1 MFYCIKKNMCKLF
14 ASQKLLILIVI
25 FTQIVSIVAILFSYG
40 IINHYNVKNEAVEG
54 KLLKVDIQ
62 FDLEQKNVKYHK
74 LKDVYVELFN
84 VVENKEDYIY
94 IMAGCDGHLIDTT
107 FKYENGKIQMRGDN
121 KGLENSLVSGGR
133 VFTDEEFSKGEK
145 VLVLMGK
152 NKYADGKVS
161 LGGEVY
167 TIIGEHTFF
176 KDFNDENYIMPFL
189 SLPDNSYIR
198 HIVFN
203 LNIPLNEK
211 EHNKLSELILTKL
224 DSTAIIPEFEGVND
238 IENTKTNNTLIVAG
252 ILLIVFSAV
261 NYCIMYRY
269 ILEKRKKTF
278 AIYRICGC
286 SRGKG
291 VLMYI
296 IELLGTSMIIFGVMV
311 PVYHYVILPKLK
323 GMFEYITEFYSIE
336 KYLMIGVL
344 YFVSLLIAYMI
355 LIIGIVRKTPLTL
368 SKEGEI

>member
-1 MFYCIKKNMCKLF
+1 
-14 ASQKLLILIVI
+14 
-25 FTQIVSIVAILFSYG
+25 
-40 IINHYNVKNEAVEG
+40 
-54 KLLKVDIQ
+54 
-62 FDLEQKNVKYHK
+62 
-74 LKDVYVELFN
+74 
-84 VVENKEDYIY
+84 
-94 IMAGCDGHLIDTT
+94 
-107 FKYENGKIQMRGDN
+107 
-121 KGLENSLVSGGR
+121 
-133 VFTDEEFSKGEK
+133 
-145 VLVLMGK
+145 
-152 NKYADGKVS
+152 
-161 LGGEVY
+161 
-167 TIIGEHTFF
+167 
-176 KDFNDENYIMPFL
+176 MPFL
-189 SLPDNSYIR
+189 SLPDSSYIR

-211 EHNKLSELILTKL
+211 EHNELSELILTKL

-296 IELLGTSMIIFGVMV
+296 IELLGTSIILFGIMV
-311 PVYHYVILPKLK
+311 PIYHYAILPKLK

-336 KYLMIGVL
+336 KYLMIGVI

-355 LIIGIVRKTPLTL
+355 LIIGMVRKTPLTL
-368 SKEGEI
+368 SKEGEL

>member
-1 MFYCIKKNMCKLF
+1 MFGCIKRNIIYFVNKQKALLVLII
-14 ASQKLLILIVI
+14 ASQL
-25 FTQIVSIVAILFSYG
+25 VSIMTILFSYG

-54 KLLKVDIQ
+54 KLLEFDIE
-62 FDLEQKNVKYHK
+62 FNTET
-74 LKDVYVELFN
+74 KDASIDIF
-84 VVENKEDYIY
+84 NKEYEKILEIVKKKLDFIY
-94 IMAGCDGHLIDTT
+94 VNASCEGHLIGCHSG
-107 FKYENGKIQMRGDN
+107 YQNGKFTLCYPHKN
-121 KGLENSLVSGGR
+121 LESNIVSGGR
-133 VFTDEEFSKGEK
+133 VFTEEELNNGDKVAIIQGKFDGENY
-145 VLVLMGK
+145 LL
-152 NKYADGKVS
+152 DG
-161 LGGEVY
+161 ERY
-167 TIIGEHTFF
+167 EIIGRHKFYL
-176 KDFNDENYIMPFL
+176 DDEDINFLMPIK
-189 SLPDNSYIR
+189 SLPRKGYMVFIAIR
-198 HIVFN
+198 

-211 EHNKLSELILTKL
+211 EHNELSELILTKL

-296 IELLGTSMIIFGVMV
+296 IELLGMSMILFGIMV

-323 GMFEYITEFYSIE
+323 GMFEYITEFYCIE
-336 KYLMIGVL
+336 KYLMIGVF

-355 LIIGIVRKTPLTL
+355 LIIGIVRKTPLML